1 MVSAEIGM
9 GCCWHADTNTEMAN
23 AMIVREDDIPQKCNN
38 SLFGVQGKEK
48 QISSILLIV
57 AQYLTTVNG

>member
-1 MVSAEIGM
+1 
-9 GCCWHADTNTEMAN
+9 MAN